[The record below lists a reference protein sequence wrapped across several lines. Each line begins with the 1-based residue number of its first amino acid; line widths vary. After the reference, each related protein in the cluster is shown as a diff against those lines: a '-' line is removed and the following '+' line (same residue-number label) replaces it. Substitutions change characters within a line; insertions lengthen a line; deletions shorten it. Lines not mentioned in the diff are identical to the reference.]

1 MLQDVRLVEIELF
14 SYCNRTCS
22 FCPNHFVDRISENK
36 ILPEILFKKII
47 QELVSYNYSSYI
59 SLSRYCEPLAFRE
72 ILDNRIEY
80 IRRYLPEVKIVANT
94 NGDYDYEGVD
104 IDELTVMD
112 YDFKLDKEELGPIIR
127 KSKPFNVR
135 NMRLGKINYRG
146 GALEIRKKYTRTFPC
161 YEPVHFI
168 GIDYNGSVMPCC
180 NLRSDVS
187 LHENYILGNVENST
201 LLEIY
206 NKQESVIF
214 RDKVGDLD
222 FPEVCIRCSKTSA
235 RYTSEKPNIM
245 NLPS

>member
-1 MLQDVRLVEIELF
+1 MEIELF
-14 SYCNRTCS
+14 SFCNRTCT
-22 FCPNHFVDRISENK
+22 FCHNHYVDRISDNK
-36 ILPEILFKKII
+36 ILPINLFKKVIE
-47 QELVSYNYSSYI
+47 ELVSYKYSNYI

-72 ILDNRIEY
+72 ILDSRIAY
-80 IRRYLPEVKIVANT
+80 IRKHLPKVTIVANT

-112 YDFKLDKEELGPIIR
+112 YDFKLHKDQLGPVKR
-127 KSKPFNVR
+127 TSRPFVVR

-146 GALEIRKKYTRTFPC
+146 GALEVHKKFVRDFPC

-168 GIDYNGSVMPCC
+168 GIDFNGSVMPCC

-187 LHENYILGNVENST
+187 LHENYILGNIENNT

-206 NKQESVIF
+206 NLQHSKDF
-214 RDKVGDLD
+214 RDKVGNLD
-222 FPEVCIRCSKTSA
+222 FPNVCIRCTKKSG

>member
-1 MLQDVRLVEIELF
+1 MEIELF
-14 SYCNRTCS
+14 SFCNRTCS
-22 FCPNHFVDRISENK
+22 FCPNHYVDRISENK
-36 ILPEILFKKII
+36 ILPIHLFEKVID
-47 QELVSYNYSSYI
+47 ELVSYNYSNYI
-59 SLSRYCEPLAFRE
+59 SLSRYCEPLAFRD
-72 ILDNRIEY
+72 ILDPRIEH
-80 IRRYLPEVKIVANT
+80 IRKKLPNVTIVANT

-112 YDFKLDKEELGPIIR
+112 YDFKLDKEKLGNVMR
-127 KSKPFNVR
+127 STKPYLVR

-146 GALEIRKKYTRTFPC
+146 GALKVHKKFERDFPC

-168 GIDYNGSVMPCC
+168 GIDFNGSVMPCC

-187 LHENYILGNVENST
+187 LHENYILGNIENNT

-206 NKQESVIF
+206 NKQHSKDF
-214 RDKVGDLD
+214 RHKVGNLD
-222 FPEVCIRCSKTSA
+222 FPEVCVRCTKKSG

>member
-1 MLQDVRLVEIELF
+1 MEIELF
-14 SYCNRTCS
+14 SFCNRTCS
-22 FCPNHFVDRISENK
+22 FCPNHYVDRISENK
-36 ILPEILFKKII
+36 ILPIHLFEKVID
-47 QELVSYNYSSYI
+47 ELVSYNYSNYI
-59 SLSRYCEPLAFRE
+59 SLSRYCEPLAFRD
-72 ILDNRIEY
+72 ILDPRIEH
-80 IRRYLPEVKIVANT
+80 IRKKLPNVTIVANT

-112 YDFKLDKEELGPIIR
+112 YDFKLDKEKLGNVMR
-127 KSKPFNVR
+127 STKPYLVR

-146 GALEIRKKYTRTFPC
+146 GALKVHKKFERDFPC

-168 GIDYNGSVMPCC
+168 GIDFNGSVMPCC

-187 LHENYILGNVENST
+187 LHENYILGNIENNT

-206 NKQESVIF
+206 NKQHSIDF
-214 RDKVGDLD
+214 RHKVGNLD
-222 FPEVCIRCSKTSA
+222 FPEVCVRCTKKSG